1 MRQPRQSVARSAVL
15 WGLTAAVMMGLTSC
29 HSTTHMP
36 APPTL
41 EQSPS
46 PPALPRLPR
55 PGPQPEIAVPVPE
68 RTTLGKG
75 IALWHVPTPHVPLV
89 SVNLVIR
96 VGSADDP
103 RGRAGLA
110 SITSAMLD
118 EGAGDRDA
126 IQLADDLDLLG
137 ASFAVSTD
145 RETSHFSL
153 QVLRKNLEP
162 ALDIFA
168 DVLLRPKF
176 TVKDWERTRAL
187 RLNQLQQARADP
199 NTVAG
204 QITYRVIFGEDHPY
218 AHPPSGYKDSLQA
231 ISLDEVK
238 AFYRRWWRPRDAVI
252 VSAGAISTDE
262 LKNLLER
269 RLRGWEDSGDA
280 RRRGIPSYPGVRR
293 PRLVVVHRPSA
304 AQTVVRVVNRGI
316 SRSDPAYVPL
326 SVLNHVFGGAF
337 TSRLMQ
343 NLREDHAFTYGAGSN
358 FSRMR
363 GRGLYLSGT
372 SVKTQVTGASLQELA
387 KEYRRMRSSGITDA
401 ELSKARAGLRNGV
414 VEQLQ
419 TVAGTAG
426 LFVSRVRSGLPPTGI
441 EADLDRIARVDRD
454 TVASVAE
461 EFIRWD
467 DAVVFLVGD
476 VDAIRAQIDAV
487 KESLGSAEI
496 TLIDEEGKPIE
507 D

>member
-1 MRQPRQSVARSAVL
+1 MRQPRQSATRSAVL

-46 PPALPRLPR
+46 PPASPRLPR

-137 ASFAVSTD
+137 ASFAASTD

-176 TVKDWERTRAL
+176 TVEDWERTRAL
-187 RLNQLQQARADP
+187 RLNQLQQARA
-199 NTVAG
+199 
-204 QITYRVIFGEDHPY
+204 
-218 AHPPSGYKDSLQA
+218 
-231 ISLDEVK
+231 
-238 AFYRRWWRPRDAVI
+238 
-252 VSAGAISTDE
+252 
-262 LKNLLER
+262 
-269 RLRGWEDSGDA
+269 
-280 RRRGIPSYPGVRR
+280 
-293 PRLVVVHRPSA
+293 
-304 AQTVVRVVNRGI
+304 
-316 SRSDPAYVPL
+316 
-326 SVLNHVFGGAF
+326 
-337 TSRLMQ
+337 
-343 NLREDHAFTYGAGSN
+343 
-358 FSRMR
+358 
-363 GRGLYLSGT
+363 
-372 SVKTQVTGASLQELA
+372 
-387 KEYRRMRSSGITDA
+387 
-401 ELSKARAGLRNGV
+401 
-414 VEQLQ
+414 
-419 TVAGTAG
+419 
-426 LFVSRVRSGLPPTGI
+426 VSR
-441 EADLDRIARVDRD
+441 
-454 TVASVAE
+454 
-461 EFIRWD
+461 
-467 DAVVFLVGD
+467 
-476 VDAIRAQIDAV
+476 
-487 KESLGSAEI
+487 
-496 TLIDEEGKPIE
+496 
-507 D
+507 